1 MTFGQAH
8 VLMDLLLDKADQ
20 PYFTTQEKDKFLNI
34 AYFNW
39 FNSAI
44 EKYDKDPRIAKIL
57 HPLVRESHGYFE
69 FDGRILIHIQTAKRG
84 HRVPYYDTTSLDD
97 QTNFGI
103 PLNTLR
109 GPNYPVAKLLS
120 VSVKYSKIEGGLINK
135 WVECEAAKSNEF
147 NHQYYH
153 QNKDPFNKPTT
164 EHPKYSLKD
173 AVISIMPN
181 YAFDINGNHALGG
194 KRLIGWRQSVANYTE
209 FAPAIEDDPE
219 TVDVDETLEAVNFAS
234 GNLSRWLCRY
244 IVFPLASNVAGA
256 DYDEND
262 LSKPDLWGTRNV
274 QMGALTYR
282 NYRRAN
288 GDNDYDYG
296 SSASLQWGYP
306 ESVCHEIIQNAVRLM
321 TSNIE
326 GANYQSQAIEA
337 EQSRSI

>member
-8 VLMDLLLDKADQ
+8 DLMDLLLDKADQ

-57 HPLVRESHGYFE
+57 HPLVRRSHGYFE
-69 FDGRILIHIQTAKRG
+69 FDGRILVNIKTAKSG
-84 HRVPYYDTTSLDD
+84 HRVPYNDTTSLGL
-97 QTNFGI
+97 QTDFGI

-120 VSVKYSKIEGGLINK
+120 VSVKYSTVEGGLINK

-147 NHQYYH
+147 NYQYYH
-153 QNKDPFNKPTT
+153 QNNDPFNKPTT
-164 EHPKYSLKD
+164 ENPKYILKD

-181 YAFDINGNHALGG
+181 YDFDIDGQHDLDG
-194 KRLIGWRQSVANYTE
+194 KRLIGWRQSVANYTA
-209 FAPAIEDDPE
+209 FAPAVEDDPLTE
-219 TVDVDETLEAVNFAS
+219 DVDETLEAVNFSA
-234 GNLSRWLCRY
+234 GNISRWLCRY
-244 IVFPLASNVAGA
+244 IVYPLASNVAMGG
-256 DYDEND
+256 YDEND
-262 LSKPDLWGTRNV
+262 LSNPDLWGTSNV
-274 QMGALTYR
+274 HMGALTYR
-282 NYRRAN
+282 NYRKAN

-296 SSASLQWGYP
+296 VSGSLQWGYP